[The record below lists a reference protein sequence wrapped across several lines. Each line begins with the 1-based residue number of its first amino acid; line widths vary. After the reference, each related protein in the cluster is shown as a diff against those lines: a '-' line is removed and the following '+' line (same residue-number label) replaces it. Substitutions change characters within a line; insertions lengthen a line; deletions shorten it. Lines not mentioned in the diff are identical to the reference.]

1 MSATTH
7 TGSGAL
13 AGQVTFVTGGGQGI
27 GLGMAT
33 AFAAAG
39 ATVVLADL
47 DLARAEAAAAD
58 LADTHD
64 SPVHALCC
72 DVGSREEITAAV
84 DATVERFGRLDVL
97 VNNAHDVRVGPIDG
111 LTSADVEASW
121 RTGVLGCIRG
131 MQVAHPHL
139 RGGGRIINVVS
150 PVMLK
155 SNPAGFGL
163 YAACKEAIRTLT
175 RTAAVEWGRDGIRV
189 NAIAP
194 QAASPA
200 WADWSAANPEA
211 AEQIRREVLLGRIG
225 DAVAD
230 VGPVAVF
237 LASDASR
244 YVTGSLLGADGGRG
258 YLR

>member
-1 MSATTH
+1 
-7 TGSGAL
+7 
-13 AGQVTFVTGGGQGI
+13 
-27 GLGMAT
+27 
-33 AFAAAG
+33 
-39 ATVVLADL
+39 
-47 DLARAEAAAAD
+47 
-58 LADTHD
+58 
-64 SPVHALCC
+64 
-72 DVGSREEITAAV
+72 
-84 DATVERFGRLDVL
+84 
-97 VNNAHDVRVGPIDG
+97 VRVGPIDE

-121 RTGVLGCIRG
+121 RTGVLGCART
-131 MQVAHPHL
+131 MQIAHPHL
-139 RGGGRIINVVS
+139 RGGGRIVNVVS

-194 QAASPA
+194 QAGSPA
-200 WADWSAANPEA
+200 WADWSADHPAA
-211 AEQIRREVLLGRIG
+211 AEQIRREILLGRIG
-225 DAVAD
+225 DATLD

-237 LASDASR
+237 LASAASR